1 MRALFRSAHFAGSYP
16 AFDIKRAPGLQA
28 YGRMLIVIP
37 RKVGN
42 APQRNLIRRR
52 LKSIFYEEKL
62 YEQPYDWLLFIKP
75 TATAI
80 DFQTLKQ
87 YLLAAMPLS
96 HDA

>member
-1 MRALFRSAHFAGSYP
+1 MRALFRSARFVGSYP
-16 AFDIKRAPGLQA
+16 SFDVKKAPRLQS

-62 YEQPYDWLLFIKP
+62 YEKPYDWLLFIKP
-75 TATAI
+75 LATTI

-87 YLLAAMPLS
+87 YLLTVMAAP